1 MARFYMTFDNSTNAT
16 LEGTGTANCFDRL
29 AYPTSPSNPGP
40 GLRTALLNARTALS
54 AQFYAQIAANNQD
67 GSLGI
72 VVPTNGYTIS
82 GGNITNSALATAGLY
97 TNTEAVYNSD
107 LRDRP
112 QPPIIVSN
120 SVGIDQPPLSR
131 PADPWTIAESYY
143 TACDTAFQNA
153 MSPVLGYQSQDAGGV
168 YGRINSTTSPVYS
181 KSLLLQSLWHD
192 QEMTYFAW
200 DDYTPG
206 RPTSIAVNVSTTLV
220 IVTGINN
227 YEFSMDRNASITVSF
242 AGRIFKGAT
251 PYSVSGSQTFAAGTT
266 QAQIA
271 HNLTGVQVGD
281 TWDQFDVTAY
291 YTLTNQ
297 GVYPTA
303 LGSGAIT
310 VSGRNQSLTNQSGT
324 VNSV

>member
-1 MARFYMTFDNSTNAT
+1 MARFYITFDNSTNAT
-16 LEGTGTANCFDRL
+16 LEGTGSGYCFDRL

-54 AQFYAQIAANNQD
+54 GQIYTTITSVNQN
-67 GSLGI
+67 GTLG
-72 VVPTNGYTIS
+72 VCVPTDGYT
-82 GGNITNSALATAGLY
+82 TAGGTISYTNLY

-112 QPPIIVSN
+112 QPPITVSN
-120 SVGIDQPPLSR
+120 STAVSPT
-131 PADPWTIAESYY
+131 DPWSVAESYY
-143 TACDTAFQNA
+143 TACNTAFQNA

-168 YGRINSTTSPVYS
+168 YGRINSTTSPVYD

-206 RPTSIAVNVSTTLV
+206 RPTSIAVNVSTSLV
-220 IVTGINN
+220 TVTGINN

-242 AGRIFKGAT
+242 SGRIFKGAT
-251 PYSVSGSQTFAAGTT
+251 PYSVSGSQTFSAGTA

-271 HNLTGVQVGD
+271 HNLTGVQNGD
-281 TWDQFDVTAY
+281 TWDQFDVQAY

-310 VSGRNQSLTNQSGT
+310 VVGRNQSLSNQSG
-324 VNSV
+324 VVGQL